1 MVQHSRAY
9 WTVGTIRRFAKPQL
23 ERHSQWRHN
32 TAYSHC
38 GNAAEYLLVAW
49 TTVIGGT
56 EAAMICYFSFFFYP
70 TTFEDGSWMI
80 KKTGNDGGAG
90 FVCANPNSATNANK
104 RHRK

>member
-1 MVQHSRAY
+1 MVEQKR
-9 WTVGTIRRFAKPQL
+9 
-23 ERHSQWRHN
+23 
-32 TAYSHC
+32 
-38 GNAAEYLLVAW
+38 
-49 TTVIGGT
+49 
-56 EAAMICYFSFFFYP
+56 ICYAIFSFFFYP